1 MMIRLMSALA
11 AALIL
16 AGPARAAVEIQEVT
30 SPGGITAWLVEEHSI
45 PFAAIEI
52 RFQGGTSLDLPG
64 KRGSVNMM
72 TALIED
78 GSGEMDARAFA
89 QARDTLAARYSFE
102 AYRDSISVSARFL
115 TENRAEAV
123 ALLRQALSQPRFD
136 EDAIERVREQILSNI
151 RSDALDPGTIANV
164 NFNQMA
170 WGDHPYGSSGDG
182 TVETVGALTR
192 EDMIAAHGR
201 TIVRDRV
208 FVGAVGDITPEDLA
222 ALLDE
227 VLGDL
232 PKGGPVDVADAA
244 YLLEPGVTVL
254 PFDTPQSVA
263 LFGHEGIARDDDDF
277 FAAFVANEIFGGGGF
292 NSRLMEE
299 VRVKRGLTY
308 GIGAYLA
315 PSDHGALVLGQVAT
329 DNARMAETL
338 DVVRAE
344 WQRIAE
350 GVTEEELEEAKTYLT
365 GAYPLRFDGNAQ
377 IARIMVGMQEE
388 GLPIDYIA
396 TRNDKV
402 NAVTLDDVRR
412 VTERVYRPDDLHIV
426 VVGQPAGLDPSN

>member
-1 MMIRLMSALA
+1 MIRLFTALA

-89 QARDTLAARYSFE
+89 QARDSLAARFSFE
-102 AYRDSISVSARFL
+102 AFRDSVSVSARFL
-115 TENRAEAV
+115 TENRAESV
-123 ALLRQALSQPRFD
+123 ALLRQALTQPRFD

-151 RSDALDPGTIANV
+151 RSDALDPGSIASV
-164 NFNQMA
+164 TFNELA

-182 TVETVGALTR
+182 TVDSVSALSR
-192 EDMIAAHGR
+192 GDLMEAHAR

-208 FVGAVGDITPEDLA
+208 FVGAVGDITPDELA
-222 ALLDE
+222 SLLDE

-232 PKGGPVDVADAA
+232 PEAGPTDVPQAS
-244 YLLEPGVTVL
+244 YLLEPGVTVV
-254 PFDTPQSVA
+254 PFETPQSVA
-263 LFGHEGIARDDDDF
+263 LFGHEGIARDDKDF
-277 FAAFVANEIFGGGGF
+277 FAAFVANEIFGGSGF

-299 VRVKRGLTY
+299 VRIKRGLTY
-308 GIGAYLA
+308 GIGAFLA
-315 PSDHGALVLGQVAT
+315 PADHGALVLGQVAT

-338 DVVRAE
+338 EVVRAE
-344 WQRIAE
+344 WRRIAE
-350 GVTEEELEEAKTYLT
+350 GVTEEELEAAKTYLT

-412 VTERVYRPDDLHIV
+412 VAARVYRPEDLHVV
-426 VVGQPAGLDPSN
+426 VVGQPAGLEPGN

>member
-1 MMIRLMSALA
+1 MIRLFTALA

-89 QARDTLAARYSFE
+89 QARDSLAARFSFE
-102 AYRDSISVSARFL
+102 AFRDSVSVSARFL
-115 TENRAEAV
+115 TENRAESV
-123 ALLRQALSQPRFD
+123 ALLRQALTQPRFD

-151 RSDALDPGTIANV
+151 RSDALDPGSIASV
-164 NFNQMA
+164 TFNELA

-182 TVETVGALTR
+182 TVDSVSALSR
-192 EDMIAAHGR
+192 GDLMEAHAR

-208 FVGAVGDITPEDLA
+208 FVGAVGDITPDELA
-222 ALLDE
+222 SLLDE

-232 PKGGPVDVADAA
+232 PEAGPTDVPQAS
-244 YLLEPGVTVL
+244 YLLEPGVTVV
-254 PFDTPQSVA
+254 PFETPQSVA
-263 LFGHEGIARDDDDF
+263 LFGHEGIARDDEDF

-299 VRVKRGLTY
+299 VRIKRGLTY
-308 GIGAYLA
+308 GIGAFLA
-315 PSDHGALVLGQVAT
+315 PADHGALVLGQVAT

-338 DVVRAE
+338 EVVRAE
-344 WQRIAE
+344 WRRIAE
-350 GVTEEELEEAKTYLT
+350 GVTEEELEAAKTYLT

-412 VTERVYRPDDLHIV
+412 VAARVYRPEDLHVV
-426 VVGQPAGLDPSN
+426 VVGQPAGLEPGN